1 MASISP
7 FNILLNNLSNELS
20 SVNLQSLINV
30 CGDRIS
36 ESERERISSGW
47 DVFKILIQRNAMGE
61 NPMGMKFLIRIVKE
75 LRPKRRD
82 LVDMVKK
89 YVEDHCEESKEMLND
104 LEFSSDNYRL
114 ISRTSMPF
122 LGGNNQFNARW
133 GCRCNCECNQ
143 GCSKYCCFVIIAMLL
158 IFSVA
163 AVAFLIRSH
172 QQKRSVT
179 RKKEPEYAN
188 GPDKGAIETSTVS
201 TGPSLFWPVIIT
213 SVLLFS
219 TACLV
224 FLAIHLKRRK
234 RKLPCID
241 PQSDIGDYG
250 SLNSSTDLTESSSAC
265 TNKIARK
272 NDGHRCSCC
281 CGHMT
286 FTYLS
291 APLCLVSAKWRLPLP
306 AVDETENDLLVEFWD
321 QVPRDRKTWKP
332 RANRSR
338 RQDKK
343 RRGVQRREKAIF
355 CGSLA
360 SFFNRI
366 VDMRNTLPLP
376 VRQATTISSFK
387 KGVRE
392 FLAGNVWGYYL
403 AV

>member
-36 ESERERISSGW
+36 ESEREGISSGW

-89 YVEDHCEESKEMLND
+89 YVEDHCEESKEILND
-104 LEFSSDNYRL
+104 LEISSDNYKL

-122 LGGNNQFNARW
+122 LGGDSQFNARW

-158 IFSVA
+158 ISLVA
-163 AVAFLIRSH
+163 AVAFLIPSH

-179 RKKEPEYAN
+179 QKKEPEFAN
-188 GPDKGAIETSTVS
+188 GEDKVTVETPVETSTVS
-201 TGPSLFWPVIIT
+201 TGSSWFWPVIIT
-213 SVLLFS
+213 CVLLFS
-219 TACLV
+219 AACIVL
-224 FLAIHLKRRK
+224 FAIHLKRRK
-234 RKLPCID
+234 RKLPCTD

-250 SLNSSTDLTESSSAC
+250 SLKSSTDLTGSSSAC
-265 TNKIARK
+265 TNKIVRK

-281 CGHMT
+281 CGHLT

-291 APLCLVSAKWRLPLP
+291 APLCLVRAKWRFPLP
-306 AVDETENDLLVEFWD
+306 AVDETENALLVEF
-321 QVPRDRKTWKP
+321 
-332 RANRSR
+332 
-338 RQDKK
+338 
-343 RRGVQRREKAIF
+343 
-355 CGSLA
+355 
-360 SFFNRI
+360 
-366 VDMRNTLPLP
+366 
-376 VRQATTISSFK
+376 
-387 KGVRE
+387 
-392 FLAGNVWGYYL
+392 
-403 AV
+403 

>member
-36 ESERERISSGW
+36 ESEREGISSGW
-47 DVFKILIQRNAMGE
+47 DVFKILMQRNAMGE

-89 YVEDHCEESKEMLND
+89 YVEDHCEESKEILND
-104 LEFSSDNYRL
+104 LEISSDNYKL
-114 ISRTSMPF
+114 ISPTSMPF
-122 LGGNNQFNARW
+122 LGGDSQFNARW

-158 IFSVA
+158 ISLVA

-179 RKKEPEYAN
+179 QKKEPEFAN
-188 GPDKGAIETSTVS
+188 GEDKVTVENSTVS
-201 TGPSLFWPVIIT
+201 SGTSYPGYQRFFLRAAGNFGKPETALEKSLASRVGPSWFWPVIIT

-219 TACLV
+219 AACLV
-224 FLAIHLKRRK
+224 SLAIHLKRRK
-234 RKLPCID
+234 RKLPCTD

-250 SLNSSTDLTESSSAC
+250 SLNGSTDLTGSSSAC
-265 TNKIARK
+265 TNKIVRK

-291 APLCLVSAKWRLPLP
+291 APLCLVMAKWRFPLP
-306 AVDETENDLLVEFWD
+306 AAQGPEEFR
-321 QVPRDRKTWKP
+321 VNK
-332 RANRSR
+332 
-338 RQDKK
+338 
-343 RRGVQRREKAIF
+343 
-355 CGSLA
+355 
-360 SFFNRI
+360 
-366 VDMRNTLPLP
+366 
-376 VRQATTISSFK
+376 
-387 KGVRE
+387 
-392 FLAGNVWGYYL
+392 
-403 AV
+403 

>member
-30 CGDRIS
+30 CGDLIS

-61 NPMGMKFLIRIVKE
+61 NQMGMKFLIRIVKE

-89 YVEDHCEESKEMLND
+89 YVEDHCEESKEILND
-104 LEFSSDNYRL
+104 LEFSSDNYKL
-114 ISRTSMPF
+114 ILRTSMPF
-122 LGGNNQFNARW
+122 LEGDNQFNARW

-143 GCSKYCCFVIIAMLL
+143 GCSKYCCFSVIIAMLL

-163 AVAFLIRSH
+163 IAFHLIRFH

-179 RKKEPEYAN
+179 LKKEPEF
-188 GPDKGAIETSTVS
+188 AIGEDNVTAETSEVS
-201 TGPSLFWPVIIT
+201 TGPSWVWPVIIT

-219 TACLV
+219 AACLV
-224 FLAIHLKRRK
+224 LLAIHLKRRK
-234 RKLPCID
+234 GKLPYTN
-241 PQSDIGDYG
+241 PQSDIDNYG

-272 NDGHRCSCC
+272 NDGHICSCC

-286 FTYLS
+286 FIYLS
-291 APLCLVSAKWRLPLP
+291 APLCLVSAKWRFPLP
-306 AVDETENDLLVEFWD
+306 AVGETENDLLVEF
-321 QVPRDRKTWKP
+321 
-332 RANRSR
+332 
-338 RQDKK
+338 
-343 RRGVQRREKAIF
+343 
-355 CGSLA
+355 
-360 SFFNRI
+360 
-366 VDMRNTLPLP
+366 
-376 VRQATTISSFK
+376 
-387 KGVRE
+387 
-392 FLAGNVWGYYL
+392 
-403 AV
+403 

>member
-36 ESERERISSGW
+36 ESERKRISSGW
-47 DVFKILIQRNAMGE
+47 DVFKIRIQRNAMGE
-61 NPMGMKFLIRIVKE
+61 NQMGMKFLIRIVKE

-89 YVEDHCEESKEMLND
+89 YVEDHCEESKEILND
-104 LEFSSDNYRL
+104 LEFSSDNYKL
-114 ISRTSMPF
+114 ISRTSLPL
-122 LGGNNQFNARW
+122 LGGDSQFNARW

-163 AVAFLIRSH
+163 VAFHLIRSH
-172 QQKRSVT
+172 QQKLSVT
-179 RKKEPEYAN
+179 LKKEPEFAN
-188 GPDKGAIETSTVS
+188 GADKV
-201 TGPSLFWPVIIT
+201 PSWLLPVIIT

-219 TACLV
+219 AACLV
-224 FLAIHLKRRK
+224 LLAIHLKRRK
-234 RKLPCID
+234 RKLPCTD

-291 APLCLVSAKWRLPLP
+291 APLCLVSAKWRFPLP
-306 AVDETENDLLVEFWD
+306 DLDETVHDLLVEF
-321 QVPRDRKTWKP
+321 
-332 RANRSR
+332 
-338 RQDKK
+338 
-343 RRGVQRREKAIF
+343 
-355 CGSLA
+355 
-360 SFFNRI
+360 
-366 VDMRNTLPLP
+366 
-376 VRQATTISSFK
+376 
-387 KGVRE
+387 
-392 FLAGNVWGYYL
+392 
-403 AV
+403 

>member
-7 FNILLNNLSNELS
+7 FNVLLNNLSSELS

-61 NPMGMKFLIRIVKE
+61 NPMGMKFLLRIVKE

-82 LVDMVKK
+82 LVDMVMK
-89 YVEDHCEESKEMLND
+89 YVEDHCEESKEILND
-104 LEFSSDNYRL
+104 LEFSSDNYKL

-122 LGGNNQFNARW
+122 LGGDNQFNVRW

-143 GCSKYCCFVIIAMLL
+143 GCSKYFFFFLIIAILL

-163 AVAFLIRSH
+163 VAFHLIRSH
-172 QQKRSVT
+172 QQKRSLT
-179 RKKEPEYAN
+179 RKKEPEFAN
-188 GPDKGAIETSTVS
+188 GADKGATETSTIS
-201 TGPSLFWPVIIT
+201 TGRPSWLWPVIIT

-219 TACLV
+219 AACLV
-224 FLAIHLKRRK
+224 LLAIHLKRRK
-234 RKLPCID
+234 RKLPSTD

-265 TNKIARK
+265 ANKIARK

-291 APLCLVSAKWRLPLP
+291 APLCFVSAKWRFPLP
-306 AVDETENDLLVEFWD
+306 AADETENDLLVEFWD
-321 QVPRDRKTWKP
+321 QTPRDRKTWKP
-332 RANRSR
+332 PANMYRSR

-343 RRGVQRREKAIF
+343 RREVQRREKAIF

-366 VDMRNTLPLP
+366 VDMRNTLWLECCP
-376 VRQATTISSFK
+376 
-387 KGVRE
+387 
-392 FLAGNVWGYYL
+392 YYE
-403 AV
+403 

>member
-61 NPMGMKFLIRIVKE
+61 DPMGMKFLIRIVKE

-82 LVDMVKK
+82 LVDMVMK
-89 YVEDHCEESKEMLND
+89 YVEDHCEESKEILND
-104 LEFSSDNYRL
+104 LEFSSDNYKL

-122 LGGNNQFNARW
+122 LGGDSQFNARW

-163 AVAFLIRSH
+163 AVAFFIRSH

-179 RKKEPEYAN
+179 RKKESEYAN
-188 GPDKGAIETSTVS
+188 GPSTIS
-201 TGPSLFWPVIIT
+201 TGRPSWFWPVIIT

-219 TACLV
+219 AACFVL
-224 FLAIHLKRRK
+224 LAIHLKRRK
-234 RKLPCID
+234 RKLPCPD

-250 SLNSSTDLTESSSAC
+250 SINSSTDLTGSSSTC

-272 NDGHRCSCC
+272 NDGHRRSCC

-291 APLCLVSAKWRLPLP
+291 APLCLVGTNWTFPVP
-306 AVDETENDLLVEFWD
+306 VDETENDLLVEF
-321 QVPRDRKTWKP
+321 
-332 RANRSR
+332 
-338 RQDKK
+338 
-343 RRGVQRREKAIF
+343 
-355 CGSLA
+355 
-360 SFFNRI
+360 
-366 VDMRNTLPLP
+366 
-376 VRQATTISSFK
+376 
-387 KGVRE
+387 
-392 FLAGNVWGYYL
+392 
-403 AV
+403 

>member
-61 NPMGMKFLIRIVKE
+61 DPMGMKFLIRIVKE

-89 YVEDHCEESKEMLND
+89 YVEDHCEESKEILND
-104 LEFSSDNYRL
+104 LEFSSDNYKL

-122 LGGNNQFNARW
+122 LGGDSQFNARW

-143 GCSKYCCFVIIAMLL
+143 GCGKYCCFVIIAMLL

-163 AVAFLIRSH
+163 AVAFFIRSH

-179 RKKEPEYAN
+179 RKKESEYAN
-188 GPDKGAIETSTVS
+188 GPDKGAIETSTIS
-201 TGPSLFWPVIIT
+201 TGRPSWFWPVIIT
-213 SVLLFS
+213 SVPLFS
-219 TACLV
+219 AACFVL
-224 FLAIHLKRRK
+224 LAIHLKRRK
-234 RKLPCID
+234 RKLPCTD

-250 SLNSSTDLTESSSAC
+250 SINSSTVLTGSSSTSA
-265 TNKIARK
+265 NKIARK
-272 NDGHRCSCC
+272 NDGHRCSCF

-291 APLCLVSAKWRLPLP
+291 APLCLVGTKWTFPVP
-306 AVDETENDLLVEFWD
+306 VDETENDLLVEF
-321 QVPRDRKTWKP
+321 
-332 RANRSR
+332 
-338 RQDKK
+338 
-343 RRGVQRREKAIF
+343 
-355 CGSLA
+355 
-360 SFFNRI
+360 
-366 VDMRNTLPLP
+366 
-376 VRQATTISSFK
+376 
-387 KGVRE
+387 
-392 FLAGNVWGYYL
+392 
-403 AV
+403 

>member
-89 YVEDHCEESKEMLND
+89 YVEDHCEESKEILND
-104 LEFSSDNYRL
+104 LEFSSDNYKL

-122 LGGNNQFNARW
+122 LGGDNQFNARW

-163 AVAFLIRSH
+163 VAFHLIRSH
-172 QQKRSVT
+172 QEKRSVT
-179 RKKEPEYAN
+179 LKKEPEFAN
-188 GPDKGAIETSTVS
+188 GADKV
-201 TGPSLFWPVIIT
+201 PSWLLPVIIT

-219 TACLV
+219 AACLV
-224 FLAIHLKRRK
+224 LLAIHLKRRK
-234 RKLPCID
+234 RKLPCTD

-291 APLCLVSAKWRLPLP
+291 APLCLVSAKWRFPLP
-306 AVDETENDLLVEFWD
+306 DVDETVHDLLVEFWD
-321 QVPRDRKTWKP
+321 QVPWDRKTWKP

-338 RQDKK
+338 RQNKK
-343 RRGVQRREKAIF
+343 RREVQRREFKAIF

-376 VRQATTISSFK
+376 VCQATTISSFK
-387 KGVRE
+387 KGVRA